1 MNTDIADDFAL
12 LEEMA
17 TRADVNEQWVDMSLE
32 WLSIEWNKILA
43 DNLYNYLLLKQD
55 GSYFLDDPFVLPSKQ
70 EQIEGELNLGV
81 IMGTE

>member
-17 TRADVNEQWVDMSLE
+17 AHADIEEQWVDMSLE
-32 WLSIEWNKILA
+32 WLSIEWNQILA

-55 GSYFLDDPFVLPSKQ
+55 GSFFLDDPFVLPSKQ

-81 IMGTE
+81 ILGTE

>member
-1 MNTDIADDFAL
+1 MNTNIADDFAL

-32 WLSIEWNKILA
+32 WLSIEWNQILA
-43 DNLYNYLLLKQD
+43 DNLYNYLLLQQD

-70 EQIEGELNLGV
+70 EQIEGELNLGT

>member
-32 WLSIEWNKILA
+32 WLSIEWNQILA
-43 DNLYNYLLLKQD
+43 DNLYNYLLKQQD
-55 GSYFLDDPFVLPSKQ
+55 GSYFLDDPFILPSKQ
-70 EQIEGELNLGV
+70 EQIDGELNLGV
-81 IMGTE
+81 ILGTE